1 MIAQCRLFAKH
12 HRPPLRTLGIQSV
25 LPNCSLHILLRSCL
39 DYPSQLASLLL
50 TAPLGARIG
59 IATHSDAARQDA
71 ARALAES
78 VVRRMEAAQEV
89 DRNQLRLPI

>member
-1 MIAQCRLFAKH
+1 MF
-12 HRPPLRTLGIQSV
+12 PL
-25 LPNCSLHILLRSCL
+25 CSS
-39 DYPSQLASLLL
+39 LAMPRIDPTELAALLL

-59 IATHSDAARQDA
+59 LATHSEGARKDA

-78 VVRRMEAAQEV
+78 IVRRLDGVPEV

>member
-1 MIAQCRLFAKH
+1 MPRL
-12 HRPPLRTLGIQSV
+12 
-25 LPNCSLHILLRSCL
+25 
-39 DYPSQLASLLL
+39 DPSQLASLLL

-59 IATHSDAARQDA
+59 LSTYSDAAREDA